1 MIKWL
6 EFEKKKLVDDE
17 HESKISMCLIY
28 YLLWCFA
35 FGVWEQRGER
45 ESRMEAFSSK
55 AFLWLN
61 RKTKEGPIFSLSEI
75 HIQNYVGVYI
85 FVVG

>member
-1 MIKWL
+1 L
-6 EFEKKKLVDDE
+6 EFEKKKLVDDMNM
-17 HESKISMCLIY
+17 KVRYLCV

-55 AFLWLN
+55 AFLWL
-61 RKTKEGPIFSLSEI
+61 
-75 HIQNYVGVYI
+75 
-85 FVVG
+85 

>member
-1 MIKWL
+1 
-6 EFEKKKLVDDE
+6 
-17 HESKISMCLIY
+17 
-28 YLLWCFA
+28 
-35 FGVWEQRGER
+35 
-45 ESRMEAFSSK
+45 MEAFSSK